1 MKKVFNHKV
10 LPIALAVSSALYS
23 QQGFSQQKDDIEVIQ
38 VSGIRSSLTESMD
51 LKKNASSIQ
60 DSIVAEDIGKFPDQN
75 VAESLQRITGVMIS
89 RTNGEG
95 AKVTVRGFG
104 PKFNSVHLNNRI
116 VATTDRGREFD
127 FQSLPSELI
136 SGADVVK
143 ASRANISEGSLGAY
157 VNIRTARP
165 LDKAGF
171 QAAGSINAKYNDLA
185 EKVDPKISAIVSN
198 TFVDDSVG
206 LLFGISQLDVTNRI
220 DSAGAN
226 RWAFFD
232 ASDTAFAPGPIVDES
247 GNAVNSGNI
256 WFPGRAWYSM
266 DTESRVRT
274 SVNSTLQWAQSSDLT
289 HTVDVLYSKLDREA
303 FGNGLQVPTQRDGF
317 TDVVVSQYGTA
328 LAATKA
334 ASPIDGRFQLEG
346 QESEQ
351 WATGFNSTLYK
362 DDWTFELDLSY
373 SKAEAI
379 EKRGAYIPHIVNASV
394 DQSVLPGDP
403 GYKPNQEFGLILG
416 EDYIRYDSRGGDV
429 IEVESTLDWSDPAS
443 IRAHWNDVAQF
454 EREDEVKSLKFDVN
468 YQLDDGIFTSIDA
481 GISVGQREKSQ
492 TAFRIPDGCVNVALP
507 EAEQVRTC
515 NSSIDLDD
523 NIFSINNN
531 SGFLSDVSGNF
542 PRDFVLINDLSAFT
556 DAIGQIRKEPN
567 WTQTTIRPN
576 ETVSN
581 TEDTLAIYAQLNMEG
596 ETSLFNWSGNV
607 GFRHVKTDVAS
618 VGNTIELLAVE
629 SILGGSEGGLIEPT
643 YTDPAFLTKEND
655 YSNFLPSANVSLDF
669 QNGYFLKAG
678 AAKVMTRPAIEDVG
692 VNRSFNYVRSTDA
705 FQTGGNPLLEPY
717 EATQLDISLEYYA
730 ENGDSYSFAV
740 FRKDIATYIS
750 TSTVQ
755 RSDRFIIDKLDANDN
770 VIQVPLVETITEKSN
785 RDGGTVNGIEI
796 AALHYFDYLPGIL
809 SGFGVQA
816 NYTYTDS
823 SDDNADTF
831 TQQNVM
837 APGNG
842 LEGLSK
848 NAYNVIAFY
857 DKEEFQA
864 RIAYNWRES
873 FLEFRQGPVLGSNGI
888 PQHVEDYGQF
898 DFSTSYDINENF
910 TVNAEIINLTDESNL
925 RYADVRERVVNLAY
939 SGRRYQIG
947 VSAKF

>member
-1 MKKVFNHKV
+1 MKKSINTKV
-10 LPIALAVSSALYS
+10 LPLALAISSALFTQY
-23 QQGFSQQKDDIEVIQ
+23 GFAQENKSIEVIE
-38 VSGIRSSLTESMD
+38 VSGIRSSLIESMD

-104 PKFNSVHLNNRI
+104 PKFNSVHLNNRV

-143 ASRANISEGSLGAY
+143 ASRANIAEGSLGAY

-185 EKVDPKISAIVSN
+185 EEVDPKISAIVSN
-198 TFVDDSVG
+198 TFVDDTVG
-206 LLFGISQLDVTNRI
+206 VLFGLSQLDVTNRI

-232 ASDTAFAPGPIVDES
+232 AADTVFAPGPITDEA
-247 GNAVNSGNI
+247 GNAVTSGSI

-266 DTESRVRT
+266 DTESRKRT
-274 SVNSTLQWAQSSDLT
+274 SANSTIQWAQNDDLT
-289 HTVDVLYSKLDREA
+289 HTFDVLYSKLDREA
-303 FGNGLQVPTQRDGF
+303 FGNGIQVPTQRDGF
-317 TDVVVSQYGTA
+317 TDVIVSQYGTA

-334 ASPIDGRFQLEG
+334 ASPIDGRFQVEG

-351 WATGFNSTLYK
+351 IATGFNSKLFH
-362 DDWTFELDLSY
+362 DEWTFELDLSY
-373 SKAEAI
+373 SKAEAT
-379 EKRGAYIPHIVNASV
+379 ENRGAYIPHIVNASV

-403 GYKPNQEFGLILG
+403 GYQANQEFGLILD

-429 IEVESTLDWSDPAS
+429 INVESTLDWSDPAAV
-443 IRAHWNDVAQF
+443 RAHWNDVAQM
-454 EREDEVKSLKFDVN
+454 EREDEIKSIKFDVN
-468 YQLDDGIFTSIDA
+468 YQLDKGIFTSIDA
-481 GISVGQREKSQ
+481 GIAISERKKSQ
-492 TAFRIPDGCVNVALP
+492 TAYRIADSCVNLALP

-515 NSSIDLDD
+515 NSSADLDD
-523 NIFSINNN
+523 SIFAINSNN
-531 SGFLSDVSGNF
+531 GFLSDVAGNF
-542 PRDFVLINDLSAFT
+542 PRDFVLINDLNAFT
-556 DAIGQIRKEPN
+556 DAIGQIRKESN
-567 WTQTTIRPN
+567 WNETSVRPN

-581 TEDTLAIYAQLNMEG
+581 TEDIAALYVQLNMEG
-596 ETSLFNWSGNV
+596 EHSLFNWSGNV
-607 GFRHVKTDVAS
+607 GFRQVKTKVSS
-618 VGNTIELLAVE
+618 VGNAIELLEVV
-629 SILGGSEGGLIEPT
+629 SVLGGSEGGLIDAT
-643 YTDPAFLTKEND
+643 YTEPAFLTKEND

-669 QNGYFLKAG
+669 NNGYFLKAG
-678 AAKVMTRPAIEDVG
+678 AAKVMTRPAIEDIG
-692 VNRSFNYVRSTDA
+692 VNRSYNYERATDA
-705 FQTGGNPLLEPY
+705 FQTGGNPTLEPY
-717 EATQLDISLEYYA
+717 EATQFDLSLEYYA
-730 ENGDSYSFAV
+730 ENGDAYSLAF

-750 TSTVQ
+750 TNTVQ
-755 RSDRFIIDKLDANDN
+755 RNDQFIIDKLDANDN
-770 VIQVPLVETITEKSN
+770 VIQVPLVETITEKNN

-796 AALHYFDYLPGIL
+796 AGLHYFDYLPGFL
-809 SGFGVQA
+809 SGFGIQA
-816 NYTYTDS
+816 NYTFTDS

-831 TQQNVM
+831 TQDGVV

-842 LEGLSK
+842 LEGLSE
-848 NAYNVIAFY
+848 NAYNIIAFY
-857 DKEEFQA
+857 DKDAFQA

-873 FLEFRQGPVLGSNGI
+873 FLEFRQGPILGSNGI

-910 TVNAEIINLTDESNL
+910 TINAEVINLTDESNL